1 LCGGGGG
8 MIKFSCTNIYGCLV
22 TSHLSFLELISN
34 VSDSEVILGIDPGSG
49 HQYEETQK
57 TSQSSAKNKKI
68 KDKLYKLK

>member
-1 LCGGGGG
+1 L
-8 MIKFSCTNIYGCLV
+8 I

-57 TSQSSAKNKKI
+57 TSQSSAKNI
-68 KDKLYKLK
+68 FLKDNIYQLE